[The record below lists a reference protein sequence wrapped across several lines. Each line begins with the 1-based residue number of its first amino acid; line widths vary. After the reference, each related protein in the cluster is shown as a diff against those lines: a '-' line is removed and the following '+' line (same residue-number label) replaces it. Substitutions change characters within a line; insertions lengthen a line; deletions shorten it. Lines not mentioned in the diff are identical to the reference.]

1 MSRKYNKTFTSLKT
15 VVHDTSILDAQ
26 KILVNTDKTNPSE
39 RTNLI
44 SYINNS
50 IDPLKNPQD
59 AGLRNIVLGEV
70 TEKTFNTNTF
80 GAGLDNATITGF
92 QYSFTHFI
100 ADGKLLSLAFPYT
113 YNGSSVNEGYL
124 FAEVCD
130 ADFNRL
136 TSAYSEN
143 TFGFGSDGSPALF
156 TFKNLILPKEYHV
169 IRFALVA
176 NTEKEPDFSNGTNC
190 LSFRARPLKISGNVN
205 FDDDEC
211 LIFNGSSTENWV
223 IDASVTYEVREGGLL
238 RQYPI
243 EINTAVNGNL
253 TEGLTFNTNTVNG
266 ALDNASIKGI
276 QYSKEHFIND
286 AHITSIAIPYNYQ
299 SGGNSTGYLYIEIIN
314 EEGIVVN
321 SGYSV
326 ESSSFNDS
334 SSGEHTATFNFTDFY
349 IPENYKLVRLALVT
363 NKTTV
368 PNIVTTENCLS
379 FRARPVKLNNN
390 VNYDDDD
397 CMIYASATNTQ
408 NWVIALTA
416 TYNQIVG
423 GVTDDILYNN
433 IRAER
438 LLKDV
443 NSLTAASK
451 THISNEEAQNK
462 FANKAI
468 TETTLGEI
476 GYIYEL
482 APDAAGEGECDAIHY
497 AANKIPHNI
506 VIDEIRIP
514 TLNDSPKPLYLAV
527 WIINQSD
534 VKTYIGLS
542 DSTTTWSTGGTA
554 IWKFTN
560 NPINVPE
567 NYRLELFLAETAP
580 ASGANQ
586 VTAST
591 NYIKAFTDYS
601 GGGTARYGNRW
612 YSGRDIRT
620 TFVKNGIVVNHEE
633 RISILEEKTPDEYP
647 FITNEEA
654 AETYLS
660 KEEAAEIYLTKEGNN
675 NNNIDTDN
683 LAKLDEDN
691 TFTGLDTFSQ
701 YVTFNGGMISN
712 GDIILNGSKL
722 LLANGAAVEL
732 YTGEELPTPEG
743 SGGGSNPLPNTGN
756 CSYNEVKEHVEYHL
770 QDDWSHLSFT
780 ERIVMD
786 NIYRADIDNHISYY
800 NSNRIDKVSELQYTT
815 ANKIVL
821 HTPYFLNGTLSV
833 IQLTRD
839 TAAAVNCKLI
849 ASFYDKDDNLLISKV
864 SINSWDYSQTGS
876 VANFFFNAFDVP
888 YNSTKLVLE
897 FTTDGSTPI
906 NDFIP
911 IGYIVDSTTNGDTIV
926 SPNGVMNYRVY
937 ITQFTPSPAITGLVP
952 DTENILLDLAYGN
965 MGNSGT
971 NADVGNIT
979 LAGTSTIVSPV
990 TFTPISEC
998 GWAFCI
1004 VKFNEATSDAYIAL
1018 NGIKIYRGDTLIGT
1032 SPFPLNLLL
1041 SPGDTFEASEKTQ
1054 IENLRVYGC
1063 K

>member
-26 KILVNTDKTNPSE
+26 KILVKAPNNSVDERTDIIDYINGSINNTNENIDTINTILGNKIFESSEKSTATTVIEWDAIHYKDTTTVPHNTD
-39 RTNLI
+39 
-44 SYINNS
+44 
-50 IDPLKNPQD
+50 
-59 AGLRNIVLGEV
+59 IVLI
-70 TEKTFNTNTF
+70 TLIPQNTNTSVETYLAAWHVNSSNEKTWL
-80 GAGLDNATITGF
+80 GMSDNAITWEEGKKATWTF
-92 QYSFTHFI
+92 LNNPLNVPDNCRLELFLTTSILNNPSGDPSHPDVYFASNASDNKQATHRYENYW
-100 ADGKLLSLAFPYT
+100 DTYGGTPYT
-113 YNGSSVNEGYL
+113 
-124 FAEVCD
+124 
-130 ADFNRL
+130 
-136 TSAYSEN
+136 
-143 TFGFGSDGSPALF
+143 
-156 TFKNLILPKEYHV
+156 
-169 IRFALVA
+169 
-176 NTEKEPDFSNGTNC
+176 
-190 LSFRARPLKISGNVN
+190 
-205 FDDDEC
+205 
-211 LIFNGSSTENWV
+211 IFNSSSLVSNDDILES
-223 IDASVTYEVREGGLL
+223 IDNAIKGT
-238 RQYPI
+238 
-243 EINTAVNGNL
+243 L
-253 TEGLTFNTNTVNG
+253 TEGLTFNTNIVNG
-266 ALDNASIKGI
+266 TLDNASIKGI
-276 QYSKEHFIND
+276 QYSKEHFVAD

-299 SGGNSTGYLYIEIIN
+299 SGASSTGYLYIEIIN

-321 SGYSV
+321 SAYSV
-326 ESSSFNDS
+326 GSGSFNNS
-334 SSGEHTATFNFTDFY
+334 SSGEHTVSFNFSDFY
-349 IPENYKLVRLALVT
+349 VPENYKLVRLALVT

-379 FRARPVKLNNN
+379 FRARPIKLNDN

-397 CMIYASATNTQ
+397 CMIYASTTSTQ
-408 NWVIALTA
+408 NWVIALTV

-423 GVTDDILYNN
+423 GITDDILYNN

-443 NSLTAASK
+443 NSLASASK
-451 THISNEEAQNK
+451 THISAEEAQNK

-482 APDAAGEGECDAIHY
+482 AANATGDGECDAIHY

-514 TLNDSPKPLYLAV
+514 VLNNSPKALYLAV
-527 WIINQSD
+527 WIVNQSD

-542 DSTTTWSTGGTA
+542 DSATTWSAGGTA

-567 NYRLELFLAETAP
+567 NYRLELFLAEAAP

-586 VTAST
+586 VPASS
-591 NYIKAFTDYS
+591 NYIKTFVNYS
-601 GGGTARYGNRW
+601 GGGTARYAGRW

-633 RISILEEKTPDEYP
+633 RISNLEEIGTSTEGIGQLQADVSELQSKNYAYTDEANV
-647 FITNEEA
+647 FTA
-654 AETYLS
+654 A
-660 KEEAAEIYLTKEGNN
+660 N
-675 NNNIDTDN
+675 
-683 LAKLDEDN
+683 
-691 TFTGLDTFSQ
+691 
-701 YVTFNGGMISN
+701 TFNGGMISN
-712 GDIILNGSKL
+712 GDIILNGSRL

-743 SGGGSNPLPNTGN
+743 SGESNPLPNTGS
-756 CSYNEVKEHVEYHL
+756 CAYNEVKEHVEYHL
-770 QDDWSHLSFT
+770 QDNWSHLSFT

-786 NIYRADIDNHISYY
+786 SIYRADIDNHISYY

-833 IQLTRD
+833 IQLQRD
-839 TAAAVNCKLI
+839 ATAAVNCKLI
-849 ASFYDKDDNLLISKV
+849 ASFYDKDDNLIVSKV

-888 YNSTKLVLE
+888 YNSTKLILE

-911 IGYIVDSTTNGDTIV
+911 IGYIVDSTTNGDTII
-926 SPNGVMNYRVY
+926 SPSGVMNYRVY

-971 NADVGNIT
+971 NVDVGNIT

-990 TFTPISEC
+990 SVTPVSES
-998 GWAFCI
+998 GWLFCI
-1004 VKFNEATSDAYIAL
+1004 VKFNEATSDAYITL
-1018 NGIKIYRGDTLIGT
+1018 NGIEIYRGDSLIGI
-1032 SPFPLNLLL
+1032 SPFPLSLLL